1 MGPVNVFNERR
12 TVQTFYLKKSSTK
25 NPLETMREIVHMQAG
40 QCGNQIGAKFWEIIS
55 DEHGI
60 DPLAPTMA
68 TAISNWR
75 ESTYTTMKPQAANM
89 SPALFWLISNP
100 VPWTQ
105 SDRDL
110 MDKFSDQITFFLD
123 SQEQET
129 TGQRDIT
136 QK

>member
-1 MGPVNVFNERR
+1 MSMEL
-12 TVQTFYLKKSSTK
+12 T
-25 NPLETMREIVHMQAG
+25 
-40 QCGNQIGAKFWEIIS
+40 
-55 DEHGI
+55 
-60 DPLAPTMA
+60 PLAPTMG
-68 TAISNWR
+68 TAISNWK

-110 MDKFSDQITFFLD
+110 MDKFSDQITLFSD
-123 SQEQET
+123 SREQET

-136 QK
+136 QKVIIYLDFFCKVQIS

>member
-1 MGPVNVFNERR
+1 
-12 TVQTFYLKKSSTK
+12 
-25 NPLETMREIVHMQAG
+25 MREIVHMQAG
-40 QCGNQIGAKFWEIIS
+40 QCATKLEPSSGKLSPMSTELT
-55 DEHGI
+55 
-60 DPLAPTMA
+60 PLAPTMA

-75 ESTYTTMKPQAANM
+75 ESTYTTMKPQAAKM

-110 MDKFSDQITFFLD
+110 MDKFSDQITLFSD
-123 SQEQET
+123 SREQET

-136 QK
+136 